1 MNSNQLGLRLFRVVE
16 GNRLKNAPR
25 SGGNARPRPKPQRS
39 DVIARDTDTRITSS
53 PPCEAEDDAVNAK
66 VNELRARLRRGDF
79 PELSTVERFVL
90 MLRCDSFN
98 DGTKR
103 CNESQPT
110 LAREIKKADR
120 TVRRIDARLVKLGFL
135 KPTGGGR
142 GLPNN
147 YEPTIPDSTPNISRD
162 QTPDIFDGTP
172 DISSMDPG
180 HSGQGTP
187 DISSTNPGHFEQGPR
202 TFWMS
207 TPDIAMSAKPLNQE
221 RTIRNQERERGPL
234 AGAGAA
240 PAPGLAPAHARA
252 IASRSRDQ
260 DPSAGKA
267 GAPWPDGFAP
277 DDAMRAFAI
286 EKGIAAD
293 RVDLVFE
300 KCRVVSI
307 GNRKLSH
314 DWRARW
320 EGWVIDEV
328 TKYGSAVATRGA
340 AGLTGQLAQ
349 ARSDKLIRDLQED
362 ERIDR
367 PLSSLAQAALRGQ
380 RLSDLEWNTI
390 KAEREELDA
399 SDVIEVEAIRPRRI
413 S

>member
-1 MNSNQLGLRLFRVVE
+1 M
-16 GNRLKNAPR
+16 
-25 SGGNARPRPKPQRS
+25 
-39 DVIARDTDTRITSS
+39 
-53 PPCEAEDDAVNAK
+53 NAK

-90 MLRCDSFN
+90 MLRCDSYN

-147 YEPTIPDSTPNISRD
+147 YEPTIPDP
-162 QTPDIFDGTP
+162 TP
-172 DISSMDPG
+172 DISRDRTADIFD
-180 HSGQGTP
+180 GTP

-202 TFWMS
+202 TFWTS

-221 RTIRNQERERGPL
+221 RTIKNQERERNPV
-234 AGAGAA
+234 ADAGAA
-240 PAPGLAPAHARA
+240 SAPAHAHARTT
-252 IASRSRDQ
+252 ASRSRTQ
-260 DPSAGKA
+260 DPGAGKA
-267 GAPWPDGFAP
+267 GAPWPDGFAL

-293 RVDLVFE
+293 LVDLVFE
-300 KCRVVSI
+300 KCRVVNI

-340 AGLTGQLAQ
+340 AGGLTGQLAQ
-349 ARSDKLIRDLQED
+349 GHRDKLIRRLQEH
-362 ERIDR
+362 ERLGR
-367 PLSSLAQAALRGQ
+367 PLSSYARAMLKGRTFK
-380 RLSDLEWNTI
+380 DLELSMI
-390 KAEREELDA
+390 EIECDELDA
-399 SDVIEVEAIRPRRI
+399 SDVIEVEAVRPRRI